1 MSGELALM
9 GVTEIHRR
17 IGGSR
22 GRVRQMT
29 SRKAPPAPIEVLRL
43 GWVWLEAEVE
53 AWIRVLPAEEIDPS
67 PMAG

>member
-1 MSGELALM
+1 
-9 GVTEIHRR
+9 
-17 IGGSR
+17 
-22 GRVRQMT
+22 MT

-43 GWVWLEAEVE
+43 GRVWLEAEVE